1 MESKIIKG
9 ILTLLVTFSCMI
21 LLTGC
26 TSKTEEEKL
35 PENEVKEIVENIAGI
50 DPTTTNIYGFKSEV
64 NDEKITV
71 NLEESPRPETFKMA
85 LKVEESL
92 LNAGFKIDKVVI
104 GGYGSAMNIEFDLS
118 DGSIASLSFD
128 GKDRHTSIIC
138 HSATDESL
146 FAIVKPILETKE
158 LNISKEESDQ
168 MLSTTEHVDTGVW
181 YGSVSESPKGL
192 GRMFSYT
199 KHLNSL

>member
-1 MESKIIKG
+1 MENKIIKG

-71 NLEESPRPETFKMA
+71 NLEESPRPESFKMA
-85 LKVEESL
+85 LAVEKSL
-92 LNAGFKIDKVVI
+92 LDEGYVIKTIVI
-104 GGYGSAMNIEFDLS
+104 GGYASAMNTEFDLS
-118 DGSIASLSFD
+118 DGSIATLSFNGND
-128 GKDRHTSIIC
+128 KLASIII
-138 HSATDESL
+138 HSETDQTL
-146 FAIVKPILETKE
+146 IPIARTIVETKE
-158 LNISKEESDQ
+158 LNIPKEESDL
-168 MLSTTEHVDTGVW
+168 MYNTEERVDTGTW
-181 YGSVSESPKGL
+181 SGSITESPKGL
-192 GRMFSYT
+192 GRMFSYS
-199 KHLNSL
+199 KHLKDL